1 MGPGLHYAVWKNASV
16 EVTFLGSG
24 AAFSPDAYNACILV
38 DRTLLMDAGAPLC
51 VHLPRVGL
59 GIDAPR
65 GVLLTHFHA
74 DHTFGLAGLLLGRA
88 LSAPASGP
96 LTILGPRGTEPYV
109 RQLLDF
115 AWGEEM
121 RELTWERLR
130 LAVHELDDG
139 DASELLD
146 YRVLAFGMTHS
157 QRFHSLGFVLEH
169 DGVRLGYSGDA
180 ERSPALERLLNASDH
195 AIVGMTLDRPGP
207 THLSRPEIVELMADF
222 PQVRFILTHR
232 GVDGP
237 VSGALLAS
245 DFLSLRLPLP

>member
-1 MGPGLHYAVWKNASV
+1 VWKNASV
-16 EVTFLGSG
+16 EVTFLGTG

-38 DRTLLMDAGAPLC
+38 DRTLLLDAGAPLC

-59 GIDAPR
+59 GIEIPR

-88 LSAPASGP
+88 LSAPGSGP
-96 LTILGPRGTEPYV
+96 LTIIGPRGCEPYV

-121 RELTWERLR
+121 RNLTWERLGLEVR
-130 LAVHELDDG
+130 ELDDG
-139 DASELLD
+139 DVSDLLG
-146 YRVLAFGMTHS
+146 YRIFAFGMTHS
-157 QRFHSLGFVLEH
+157 HRFHSLGFLVEH

-180 ERSPALERLLNASDH
+180 ERSPALERLLGASDH
-195 AIVGMTLDRPGP
+195 AIVEMTLDRPGP
-207 THLSRPEIVELMADF
+207 THLSRQEVLELIAAY
-222 PQVRFILTHR
+222 PKVRFILTHR
-232 GVDGP
+232 GVNGP

-245 DFLSLRLPLP
+245 DFLSLRLPLR